1 MGKTSVAVKE
11 KYNKKAY
18 DDIRLRVKKGK
29 KEEIQ
34 KRADELGKSLNSYV
48 VDLIEE
54 DLKKK
59 DENYL

>member
-34 KRADELGKSLNSYV
+34 KKADELGKSLNSYV

-59 DENYL
+59 DENDL